1 VREDV
6 GADADAVDVRRR
18 AASGASGR
26 DQLARMQAVDPARCA
41 RTVLSQHV
49 SLDTPMDI
57 IDSSPTSSAEE
68 VVLVPGLENDEDG
81 TRIVREELR
90 LLEVVHRA
98 LGPEPPAAS
107 GDGGTRSPP
116 SQPPAGGLAEALA
129 DDDRR
134 LVELRDL
141 AASAKPEDLPAL
153 FEQMHNLGALRAH
166 RGKGTTGAV
175 DRKSPYFGH
184 LRLEETVHTRGG
196 RGPGKER
203 RRDIL
208 VGSRQYLDPGAG
220 VRIVDWRNAP
230 VSRIFYRYREGDG
243 YEETLGDQPVEGL
256 VVSRRTVAIV
266 DGELRKVT
274 APQGTFVKEADG
286 HWRRAAAHTAR
297 LRLPTQTGEKSAA
310 AEAKTAAAQD
320 ARQRS
325 TSADRLLPAIAAM
338 LDKEQY
344 DLITK
349 PGTGLVAIQGSAGSG
364 KTTVGLHRVAYLHA
378 SQPSRFRPNKM
389 LVIVPNEALV
399 HYTSRVL
406 PGLGVEGVPVMTF
419 HRWAV
424 RATFDMFPRL
434 PSAISEE
441 TPPLVS
447 RLKNHAAMLE
457 AVDAVAAEVTA
468 RVDAKLAASMP
479 RWPEGD
485 RVLAAWK
492 ATKGAPD
499 RRVTQLAQWVAGKR
513 DLAGV
518 KAASDL
524 PQVTR
529 SALESMGQELRTDT
543 RNVLGAW
550 DEILTSRERLDKHFG
565 KHFGTGQLD
574 QIHQWCVRQA
584 RVRAEGERDG
594 DTPSLDL
601 EDRALLLRL
610 FQALRGPLLDSE
622 GQPLALAHLFI
633 DEVQDASPVELK
645 VLLDVARGSREGDRA
660 VSELSVTLAG
670 DVAQRMR
677 EEEDVHVA
685 FDWDETLKELGV
697 PGGAGMIEP
706 LKVSYRSTAEIT
718 SFARGVLGPYAHEAE
733 PIATRHGPPVELFTF
748 ASAGEAV
755 AFLADA
761 LRDLASMEPDANV
774 ALLSRFPQQ
783 AEVYYD
789 GLIRAEVPN
798 VRRVR
803 RQDFTWERGFDVTDV
818 RQTKGLEFD
827 EVILLETTAS
837 SYSDSAQARH
847 GLYVGATRAAHQ
859 LWCITSEA
867 PSKLVLEGLEA
878 QSKATS

>member
-1 VREDV
+1 
-6 GADADAVDVRRR
+6 
-18 AASGASGR
+18 
-26 DQLARMQAVDPARCA
+26 
-41 RTVLSQHV
+41 
-49 SLDTPMDI
+49 MDI
-57 IDSSPTSSAEE
+57 IDSSPTSFAEE
-68 VVLVPGLENDEDG
+68 VVLVPGLEDDEDG

-90 LLEVVHRA
+90 LLEVVQRA
-98 LGPEPPAAS
+98 LGP
-107 GDGGTRSPP
+107 DGRTSSSEGSNHA
-116 SQPPAGGLAEALA
+116 SQPPPGALAEALA

-141 AASAKPEDLPAL
+141 AATAKPEDLPAL

-184 LRLEETVHTRGG
+184 LRLEETVLARGG

-203 RRDIL
+203 RRDVL

-243 YEETLGDQPVEGL
+243 YEETLGDQPVEGV

-286 HWRRAAAHTAR
+286 RWRRAAAHTAR
-297 LRLPTQTGEKSAA
+297 LRLPTQAGEKSAA
-310 AEAKTAAAQD
+310 AAAPAATTQD
-320 ARQRS
+320 GRTRS

-424 RATFDMFPRL
+424 RAMFDMFPKL
-434 PSAISEE
+434 PTQISEE

-447 RLKNHAAMLE
+447 RLKNHHAMLE
-457 AVDAVAAEVTA
+457 AIDAIAAEIMA
-468 RVDAKLAASMP
+468 RIDAKLSTAMP

-485 RVLAAWK
+485 RVLAAWS

-499 RRVTQLAQWVAGKR
+499 RRVTQLAQWIAGKR
-513 DLAGV
+513 ELSGAPP
-518 KAASDL
+518 ASDL

-529 SALESMGQELRTDT
+529 GAIESMGQELRNDA

-550 DEILTSRERLDKHFG
+550 DEILTSRERLDRHFG
-565 KHFGTGQLD
+565 KYFGSGQLD
-574 QIHQWCVRQA
+574 QVHEWCVRQA

-594 DTPSLDL
+594 ETPSLDL

-610 FQALRGPLLDSE
+610 FQVLRGPLLDGD
-622 GQPLALAHLFI
+622 GQPVTLAHLFI

-645 VLLDVARGSREGDRA
+645 VLLDVARGARDGGDRA

-677 EEEDVHVA
+677 EEEDVHEA
-685 FDWDETLKELGV
+685 FDWDATLKELGV

-718 SFARGVLGPYAHEAE
+718 SFARGVLGPFAHEAE

-748 ASAGEAV
+748 ASPGEAV

-761 LRDLASMEPDANV
+761 LRDLASTEPDANV
-774 ALLSRFPQQ
+774 ALLARFPQQ

-789 GLIRAEVPN
+789 GLVRAEVPN

-827 EVILLETTAS
+827 EVILLETTAA
-837 SYSDSAQARH
+837 SYADTAQARH
-847 GLYVGATRAAHQ
+847 ALYVGATRAAHQ
-859 LWCITSEA
+859 LWCIASET
-867 PSKLVLEGLEA
+867 PSKLVVEGLDA
-878 QSKATS
+878 QSKSAT

>member
-1 VREDV
+1 M
-6 GADADAVDVRRR
+6 DA
-18 AASGASGR
+18 
-26 DQLARMQAVDPARCA
+26 
-41 RTVLSQHV
+41 
-49 SLDTPMDI
+49 
-57 IDSSPTSSAEE
+57 SSESSSTATAEE
-68 VVLVPGLENDEDG
+68 LVPVPGLEDDADG
-81 TRIVREELR
+81 TRIVREEMR
-90 LLEVVHRA
+90 LLEVVLRA
-98 LGPEPPAAS
+98 LGPEAAAAPAS
-107 GDGGTRSPP
+107 GNGASPSSPP
-116 SQPPAGGLAEALA
+116 TAMAEALA

-134 LVELRDL
+134 LLELRDL

-184 LRLEETVHTRGG
+184 LRLEETVLTRGG

-203 RRDIL
+203 RRDVL
-208 VGSRQYLDPGAG
+208 VGSRQYLDPAAG

-256 VVSRRTVAIV
+256 VASRRTVAIV

-274 APQGTFVKEADG
+274 APQGTFVKETDG
-286 HWRRAAAHTAR
+286 SWRRAAAHTAR
-297 LRLPTQTGEKSAA
+297 LRLPSQGAAASAA
-310 AEAKTAAAQD
+310 GTPREVE
-320 ARQRS
+320 ARQAPGARGGA

-378 SQPSRFRPNKM
+378 SQPTRFRAHKM

-406 PGLGVEGVPVMTF
+406 PALGVEGVAVMTWN
-419 HRWAV
+419 RWAV
-424 RATFDMFPRL
+424 RAMFDMFPRL
-434 PSAISEE
+434 PTAISEE
-441 TPPLVS
+441 TPPLVT
-447 RLKNHAAMLE
+447 RVKNHPAMVT
-457 AVDAVAAEVTA
+457 AIDTIAAETA
-468 RVDAKLAASMP
+468 ARLDTKIAGSMS
-479 RWPEGD
+479 RWPEGE
-485 RVLAAWK
+485 RVLAAWQ

-499 RRVTQLAQWVAGKR
+499 RRVTQLAQWIAGKR
-513 DLAGV
+513 ELAGT
-518 KAASDL
+518 KPAADL

-529 SALESMGQELRTDT
+529 SAVEALGHEMRSES

-550 DEILTSRERLDKHFG
+550 DEILTSRPRLDRHFSAHFG
-565 KHFGTGQLD
+565 SGQLD
-574 QIHQWCVRQA
+574 QVHEWCVRQA

-594 DTPSLDL
+594 DAPSLDI

-610 FQALRGPLLDSE
+610 FQVLRGPLLDGE
-622 GQPLALAHLFI
+622 GQPVALAHLFI
-633 DEVQDASPVELK
+633 DEVQDATPVELK
-645 VLLDVARGSREGDRA
+645 VLLDVAGGAKDVRPGERD
-660 VSELSVTLAG
+660 VSQLSVTLAG

-685 FDWDETLKELGV
+685 FDWDATLKDLGV
-697 PGGAGMIEP
+697 PGGAGVIDP

-718 SFARGVLGPYAHEAE
+718 SFARGVLGPFAHEAE
-733 PIATRHGPPVELFTF
+733 PIATREGPPVELFTF
-748 ASAGEAV
+748 ASTGEAV

-761 LRDLASMEPDANV
+761 LRDLAASEPDANV

-789 GLIRAEVPN
+789 GLVRAEVPN

-827 EVILLETTAS
+827 EVILLETTAT
-837 SYSDSAQARH
+837 SYPESAQARH
-847 GLYVGATRAAHQ
+847 ALYVGATRAAHQ
-859 LWCITSEA
+859 LWCVSSEA
-867 PSKLVLEGLEA
+867 PSRLVTDGLA
-878 QSKATS
+878 AATKPG